1 MRKYILL
8 FISTLLGTSSAL
20 AQTLFDTL
28 ANTYETNPTLK
39 ASQAYLR
46 SVDERVG
53 QAKSGWRPYIVA
65 QGNIS
70 HSDQTF
76 KNYPGLSEDVD
87 YENDAYDAGV
97 VMTQNVFQGFKT
109 WNAVDYAQTIVLQ
122 ERESVRSTEQNVLL
136 DAATAYVNVIR
147 DRAVLELQKN
157 QEQVLA
163 RHLKSYKKRFQVGDL
178 TKTDVA
184 QAEARL
190 EGAKANRILAD
201 GNLETSIAAY
211 ASVVGNKPDT
221 HMEINDF
228 TKLLPKSLEEAL
240 KLMEEH
246 NPAIKSAVFA
256 DEAAKHNIGLNRAD
270 LMPSLDVKAGAGYQ
284 WGQPIPMT
292 GDYDGKYWQ
301 VGATLTVPLYQGGGE
316 YSRLREAKQLA
327 NVARITLEQTRR
339 DLIKLTTQAWETW
352 QSSKASIVSIKAQI
366 KASKMALDGVIR
378 EANVGSRTVLDVL
391 DAEQEHLN
399 YQVNLVR
406 AERDAT
412 AAALQLLSAV
422 GKMTAEELKLNV
434 ALYNPQD
441 YYKKVNNKWIGGG
454 I

>member
-1 MRKYILL
+1 MNRYLLL
-8 FISTLLGTSSAL
+8 FICAFLSTSGTV

-28 ANTYETNPTLK
+28 SLTYETNPTLK

-46 SVDERVG
+46 SVDERIR
-53 QAKSGWRPYIVA
+53 QAKSGWQPRIVA

-87 YENDAYDAGV
+87 YDNDAYDAGIV
-97 VMTQNVFQGFKT
+97 VTQNVFQGFKT
-109 WNAVDYAQTIVLQ
+109 WNTVDYAQTIFLQ
-122 ERESVRSTEQNVLL
+122 EKENMRSTEQNVLL

-163 RHLKSYKKRFQVGDL
+163 RHLKSYRKRFQVGDL

-201 GNLETSIAAY
+201 GNLETSIASY
-211 ASVVGNKPDT
+211 VSIVGKEPNT

-228 TKLLPKSLEEAL
+228 TKLLPKSLKEAL
-240 KLMEEH
+240 ALMEEH
-246 NPAIKSAVFA
+246 NPIIKSAIFA
-256 DEAAKHNIGLNRAD
+256 DQAAEHNIGLNRAN
-270 LMPSLDVKAGAGYQ
+270 LMPSLDVKASAGYQ

-292 GDYDGKYWQ
+292 GNYDGKYWQ
-301 VGATLTVPLYQGGGE
+301 VGATLSIPLYQGGGE
-316 YSRLREAKQLA
+316 YSRLKEAKQLA

-339 DLIKLTTQAWETW
+339 NLIKLTTQAWETW
-352 QSSKASIVSIKAQI
+352 QSSKASIVSINAQI

-378 EANVGSRTVLDVL
+378 EANVGARTVLDVL
-391 DAEQEHLN
+391 DAEQEHLS

-412 AAALQLLSAV
+412 AAALQLLSAI

-434 ALYNPQD
+434 ALYD
-441 YYKKVNNKWIGGG
+441 S
-454 I
+454 

>member
-1 MRKYILL
+1 
-8 FISTLLGTSSAL
+8 
-20 AQTLFDTL
+20 
-28 ANTYETNPTLK
+28 
-39 ASQAYLR
+39 
-46 SVDERVG
+46 
-53 QAKSGWRPYIVA
+53 
-65 QGNIS
+65 
-70 HSDQTF
+70 
-76 KNYPGLSEDVD
+76 
-87 YENDAYDAGV
+87 
-97 VMTQNVFQGFKT
+97 
-109 WNAVDYAQTIVLQ
+109 
-122 ERESVRSTEQNVLL
+122 
-136 DAATAYVNVIR
+136 
-147 DRAVLELQKN
+147 
-157 QEQVLA
+157 
-163 RHLKSYKKRFQVGDL
+163 
-178 TKTDVA
+178 
-184 QAEARL
+184 
-190 EGAKANRILAD
+190 
-201 GNLETSIAAY
+201 
-211 ASVVGNKPDT
+211 
-221 HMEINDF
+221 
-228 TKLLPKSLEEAL
+228 
-240 KLMEEH
+240 
-246 NPAIKSAVFA
+246 AVFA

>member
-8 FISTLLGTSSAL
+8 FISTLLGTSSAI

-211 ASVVGNKPDT
+211 ACVVGNKPDT

-228 TKLLPKSLEEAL
+228 TKL
-240 KLMEEH
+240 
-246 NPAIKSAVFA
+246 
-256 DEAAKHNIGLNRAD
+256 
-270 LMPSLDVKAGAGYQ
+270 
-284 WGQPIPMT
+284 
-292 GDYDGKYWQ
+292 
-301 VGATLTVPLYQGGGE
+301 
-316 YSRLREAKQLA
+316 
-327 NVARITLEQTRR
+327 
-339 DLIKLTTQAWETW
+339 
-352 QSSKASIVSIKAQI
+352 
-366 KASKMALDGVIR
+366 
-378 EANVGSRTVLDVL
+378 
-391 DAEQEHLN
+391 
-399 YQVNLVR
+399 
-406 AERDAT
+406 
-412 AAALQLLSAV
+412 
-422 GKMTAEELKLNV
+422 
-434 ALYNPQD
+434 
-441 YYKKVNNKWIGGG
+441 
-454 I
+454 